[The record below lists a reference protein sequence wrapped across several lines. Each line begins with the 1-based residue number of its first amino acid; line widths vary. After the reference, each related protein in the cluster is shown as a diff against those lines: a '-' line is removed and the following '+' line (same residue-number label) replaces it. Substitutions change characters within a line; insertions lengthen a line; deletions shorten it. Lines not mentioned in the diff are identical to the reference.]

1 LNIESKTPN
10 IETKTPNI
18 QAKTPNNKQQTTSA
32 SNPAHSNQAKP
43 EQAQHDNLLV
53 VRNWLDL
60 RSAVGLKTAQQ
71 KSKQQHIKSAQQQ
84 YVAAQG
90 ICWHCF
96 MLPTLCRAF

>member
-1 LNIESKTPN
+1 LTSNTKRQTLKPKHQTASSKH
-10 IETKTPNI
+10 
-18 QAKTPNNKQQTTSA
+18 QTTPA
-32 SNPAHSNQAKP
+32 SNPTHSNQAQP
-43 EQAQHDNLLV
+43 EQAQHENLLV
-53 VRNWLDL
+53 VRNSWDL

-84 YVAAQG
+84 FVAAPG

>member
-1 LNIESKTPN
+1 LKPKHQN
-10 IETKTPNI
+10 TK
-18 QAKTPNNKQQTTSA
+18 QKTTSA

-43 EQAQHDNLLV
+43 EQAQHENLLV

-84 YVAAQG
+84 FVAAPG